1 MSDKNKAPFTLA
13 ERLKKG
19 EVCFGAWLGIPEPVV
34 ADALARE
41 NFDVMI
47 FDMQHSAQDFTSIR
61 NGITATHHAGKP
73 SAVRLALDDFGH
85 GAKLLDMGAE
95 LIIAPMIN
103 SAADARKFA
112 AAVKYAP
119 LGERSWGGSRML
131 HLSGLDAQ
139 SYLKQANSKTVALA
153 MIETKMAFAAVDEI
167 LAVPGIDGVFI
178 GPSDLS
184 ISLLDG
190 AKVDALHPVV
200 AEAMEKVMAAA
211 KRAGKI
217 AGCYAAT
224 PESAAD
230 SAKKGWTLISVAGDG
245 GILKAGAQAVLA
257 KVGR

>member
-1 MSDKNKAPFTLA
+1 MA
-13 ERLKKG
+13 RG
-19 EVCFGAWLGIPEPVV
+19 WGIPEPTV

-61 NGITATHHAGKP
+61 HGINATHHAGKP

-103 SAADARKFA
+103 SVADARTFA

-139 SYLKQANSKTVALA
+139 SYLQQANQKTVALA
-153 MIETKMAFAAVDEI
+153 MIETKMAFAAVDDI

-178 GPSDLS
+178 GPVRSFHFP
-184 ISLLDG
+184 
-190 AKVDALHPVV
+190 A
-200 AEAMEKVMAAA
+200 
-211 KRAGKI
+211 
-217 AGCYAAT
+217 
-224 PESAAD
+224 
-230 SAKKGWTLISVAGDG
+230 
-245 GILKAGAQAVLA
+245 
-257 KVGR
+257 